1 MGTSALVLAGKA
13 RFPMDAGPVKL
24 LSLIADKSKR
34 FIVPVYQRPY
44 SWDEKQC
51 EQLWSDVLHVERLR
65 KSTHFMGS
73 VVWIQEGT
81 MGADGVT
88 PALIIDG
95 QQRITTVN
103 LLLAALAEYADSHP
117 NQAKG
122 LQFSCDELIN
132 EFLVNAFRE
141 GERHYRLC
149 LSQGD
154 RDTYESVIHHL
165 EDSKAP
171 ITSESHRLIN
181 NFQWFSD
188 QLKEMKDPN
197 SVWAGLRR
205 LEVVSISLTQDQDDP
220 QAIFESMNSTGK
232 DLSTADLVRN
242 YVLMRQPLEMQGRL
256 YEDHW
261 RRIEIA
267 LGVDVYDDVFDD
279 FLYDWLAII
288 NAPRPVHTRD
298 VYRFFK
304 DYVTDN
310 GYDNHGQIAGFLDQ
324 MSRFAGY
331 YSRIT
336 SSSGDDPE
344 IDRLFGRIHA
354 LNMSVVN
361 PLLMT
366 LLDDYQ
372 EGDDL
377 FSRSDFVSMLKLLE
391 SYLFRRIVCR
401 MSNNGL
407 NSFSLSVIARLRQIK
422 EDGSPGY
429 RQTFEAALLGGDET
443 SHRMPDDNEFRQA
456 LLSRNFYPFSRC
468 YYMLTTLEN
477 AYHPKNPINFSSGK
491 LTIEHILPQNA
502 LAHEQWR
509 QMLGAD
515 CERVFAEHV
524 NKLGNLTLT
533 AYNSELSDGLFK
545 QKRDRIVGGYQD
557 EYLSISRELRD
568 AETWN
573 AESIEA
579 RTRRLA
585 DEALQVWS
593 MPKIDRATIDKYQ
606 SDKQAKIPAKMVSL
620 HMLGVSGLLKPGDQ
634 LESLSRKY
642 EASAL
647 ITEEMMIRVSD
658 GREFESP
665 SSAASHV
672 LKLAGASSSSI
683 NGWTFWGHRG
693 ISLDDFRSR
702 YRVSQG
708 DMESLD
714 RSKLRAMFWDGFV
727 DFCKARN
734 DFMAAFGSAFTR
746 ADHTRYLLSFGS
758 PVSGCNLAGLI
769 GIRDGYAT
777 VEFLFH
783 DPVQYMDFLKHKSQV
798 ESDLSDQEGDVDWD
812 DKDAD
817 KKSRHLT
824 LTRRTDYKQ
833 DQWDDIYRWLADA
846 LLKMKSVSKYV
857 R

>member
-1 MGTSALVLAGKA
+1 
-13 RFPMDAGPVKL
+13 MDAGPVKL
-24 LSLIADKSKR
+24 LSLIADKGKR

-44 SWDEKQC
+44 SWDAEQC
-51 EQLWSDVLHVERLR
+51 EQLWDDVLHIGHLHE
-65 KSTHFMGS
+65 SAHFMGS
-73 VVWIQEGT
+73 VVWVQEGT

-88 PALIIDG
+88 QALIIDG

-103 LLLAALAEYADSHP
+103 LLLAALAAYADSHP
-117 NQAKG
+117 NQADE
-122 LQFSCDELIN
+122 LQFSRNEIIDEYLIDSC
-132 EFLVNAFRE
+132 RE
-141 GERHYRLC
+141 GEGHYRLC

-154 RDTYESVIHHL
+154 HDQYESVIHHL
-165 EDSKAP
+165 EDPRAP
-171 ITSESHRLIN
+171 ITSESHRIID
-181 NFQWFSD
+181 NFQWFSG
-188 QLKEMKDPN
+188 QLKEMRDPN

-205 LEVVSISLTQDQDDP
+205 LEVVSISLTQGQDDP

-242 YVLMRQPLEMQGRL
+242 YVLMRQPLEMQGQL

-261 RRIEIA
+261 RIIEIK
-267 LGVDVYDDVFDD
+267 LGVDVYNDVFDD

-288 NAPRPVHTRD
+288 NAPRPVPTRD

-304 DYVTDN
+304 DYVTNN
-310 GYDNHGQIAGFLDQ
+310 GYDNHGQIVGLLDQ
-324 MSRFAGY
+324 MSKFAGY

-344 IDRLFGRIHA
+344 IDRLFDRIRA
-354 LNMSVVN
+354 LNMSVIN

-391 SYLFRRIVCR
+391 SYLFRRIACQ

-407 NSFSLSVIARLRQIK
+407 NRFSLSVIARLRQVK

-429 RQTFEAALLGGDET
+429 RQAFEAALLGGAGT
-443 SHRMPDDNEFRQA
+443 SHRMPDDNEFRQT
-456 LLSRNFYPFSRC
+456 LLSRDFYPFSRC
-468 YYMLTTLEN
+468 NYMLTTLEN
-477 AYHPKNPINFSSGK
+477 AYHPKNPIDFSSRNY
-491 LTIEHILPQNA
+491 TIEHILPQNA

-515 CERVFAEHV
+515 CERVFAEHI

-557 EYLSISRELRD
+557 EYLSISRELRG

-579 RTRRLA
+579 RTCRLA
-585 DEALQVWS
+585 DKALEVWS
-593 MPKIDRATIDKYQ
+593 MPKIDRATIDKYKA
-606 SDKQAKIPAKMVSL
+606 DKQVKIPTKTVSL
-620 HMLGVSGLLKPGDQ
+620 HMLGASGLLKPGDR

-647 ITEEMMIRVSD
+647 ITGEMMIRVSD

-672 LKLAGASSSSI
+672 LKLAGANSSSI
-683 NGWTFWGHRG
+683 NGWTFWGHGG

-702 YRVSQG
+702 YQVSQG

-714 RSKLRAMFWDGFV
+714 RSKVRAMFWDGFV

-783 DPVQYMDFLKHKSQV
+783 DPAQYADFLEQKSQV
-798 ESDLSDQEGDVDWD
+798 ESDLSGQEGDLEWD

-824 LTRRTDYKQ
+824 LTRHTDYKQ
-833 DQWDDIYRWLADA
+833 DQWEDIYRWLADA
-846 LLKMKSVSKYV
+846 LLKMKSVSQYV